1 MKSTDIY
8 LFFNGNCEEAFD
20 FYQTVFNSKATYSR
34 FGDSPDGGPSVIDR
48 HLIMNAS
55 MPIGENNILMGCDN
69 PSVSP
74 SISKGNNFYVVANT
88 STKEEATEIF
98 VKLSTDGSVNLKL
111 EDTFWGAYFGML
123 TDKFGISW
131 MVSFRE

>member
-8 LFFNGNCEEAFD
+8 LFFNGNCEEAFE
-20 FYQTVFNSKATYSR
+20 FYQTVFNATATYSR
-34 FGDSPDGGPSVIDR
+34 FGDSPDGGPSAEDS

-55 MPIGENNILMGCDN
+55 LPLGENNVLMGCDY

-74 SISKGNNFYVVANT
+74 SISKGSNFYVVANT
-88 STKEEATEIF
+88 SSKEEATEIF
-98 VKLSTDGSVNLKL
+98 GKLSVDGSVNLPL

-131 MVSFRE
+131 MISFRE